1 MKRWIIGFLVSL
13 FFFSGSILAFGQ
25 TTGAD
30 KKGDYLLPGDMK
42 EGWKVF
48 TKKKCSTCHAIWGEG
63 GKEGPDLGSLP
74 GSYVSQS
81 QLAALMWNHWPEM
94 WGKMMARKI
103 PLQKMDKQEMADLFA
118 FLYFIRYM
126 DEPGNPQN
134 GKRLMETK
142 HCGEC
147 HAVGKEGGKG
157 DLSRWGM
164 YTNPILWA
172 QMMWNHSPQME
183 QEMRKKGLPWV
194 EFKGNE
200 MVDLIAY
207 IRSLSSKMEK
217 AYLSPGDLQSGK
229 KLFSQK
235 GCARCHSPRSEVDLS
250 KKKDF
255 PRTLAQLAGMMWNH
269 SYQMWKGMEEKGI
282 GRPTVSPQEMAD
294 LVAYL
299 FSTQYFDEP
308 GNPEEGKKVFIKKQC
323 NLCHAK
329 GTPTPNLTALKG
341 QISPILMA
349 QTMWNH
355 GPEMLEKMRKAKV
368 PWRKVDGKEMADL
381 MEYLNRGM
389 P

>member
-1 MKRWIIGFLVSL
+1 MKRIGLWFFMSVLFLAGNIISL
-13 FFFSGSILAFGQ
+13 EQAV
-25 TTGAD
+25 GAE
-30 KKGDYLLPGDMK
+30 KKGEYLLPGDIK
-42 EGWKVF
+42 AGWKVF
-48 TKKKCSTCHAIWGEG
+48 TTKKCSICHSIWGEG
-63 GKEGPDLGSLP
+63 GKEGPDLGTLP
-74 GSYVSQS
+74 QSYISQS

-94 WGKMMARKI
+94 WGKMTAKKI
-103 PLQKMDKQEMADLFA
+103 PPQKMEKTEMADLFA

-134 GKRLMETK
+134 GKGLMETK
-142 HCGEC
+142 YCNRC
-147 HAVGKEGGKG
+147 HAVAKEGTKP

-164 YTNPILWA
+164 YINPILWA
-172 QMMWNHSPQME
+172 QMMWNHAPQME
-183 QEMRKKGLPWV
+183 QEIRKKGLSWV

-207 IRSLSSKMEK
+207 IRSLSSEMEK
-217 AYLSPGDLQSGK
+217 VYLSPGDPQNGR
-229 KLFSQK
+229 KLFTQR
-235 GCARCHSPRSEVDLS
+235 GCIQCHSPRGELDLS

-269 SYQMWKGMEEKGI
+269 SPKMWKGIEEKGME
-282 GRPTVSPQEMAD
+282 RPTLSPQEMAD

-308 GNPEEGKKVFIKKQC
+308 GNPERGKNVFIKKQC

-329 GTPTPNLTALKG
+329 GTQMPNLSVLKG
-341 QISPILMA
+341 QISPIFMA

-368 PWRKVDGKEMADL
+368 PWSKIDGKELADL